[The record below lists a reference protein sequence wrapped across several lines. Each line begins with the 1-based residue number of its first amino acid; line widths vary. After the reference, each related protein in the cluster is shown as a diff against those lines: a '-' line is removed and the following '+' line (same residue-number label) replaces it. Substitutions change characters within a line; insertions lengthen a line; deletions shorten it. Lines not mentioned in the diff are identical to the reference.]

1 MPRILRDN
9 ARKKDTDINWT
20 GRYLEVISNR
30 LGDVKMPNYEYSI
43 NSGGQISKDAFEC
56 SGNEDAKREVMRR
69 LKTMGIP
76 AGKYV
81 FVDIVRLD
89 DNKPIIEE
97 ELWRA

>member
-1 MPRILRDN
+1 MTPPALR
-9 ARKKDTDINWT
+9 KDD
-20 GRYLEVISNR
+20 GEHRMFR
-30 LGDVKMPNYEYSI
+30 YEYSI
-43 NSGGQISKDAFEC
+43 NSGGQITKDVFEC
-56 SGNEDAKREVMRR
+56 AGNEDAKREVMRR
-69 LKTMGIP
+69 LKALGIP

>member
-1 MPRILRDN
+1 MSSNPL
-9 ARKKDTDINWT
+9 ASSEFGKIN
-20 GRYLEVISNR
+20 GEHGMSH
-30 LGDVKMPNYEYSI
+30 YEYTI
-43 NSGGQISKDAFEC
+43 NSNGQVFKDVFEC
-56 SGNEDAKREVMRR
+56 AGNEDAKREVMRR
-69 LKTMGIP
+69 LKALGVP